1 MASRRHS
8 ERHTGS
14 IGISKWVRLALPAV
28 LLFQAM
34 APWAAL
40 AQTPTLTDQQQ
51 LQQLA
56 LALDAAWN
64 GQNWVEA
71 LHLID
76 QIKAIDPNYPN
87 IGDREYFAWVNYGY
101 ALLTAGDCT
110 ASKAAFVKAQELR
123 PTGEEAAMGLQLV
136 ASYCTTPVPPTP
148 VTTGTPPVAVT
159 STPGPLPT
167 PTGQTLSHPITYT
180 VQAGDTLYSLAK
192 RYNTTVQA
200 IMQANGMMSSFI
212 KVGQVI
218 WLTSQTVPSVGP
230 IVHIV
235 QPGETLYSIAKLYNT
250 TVWAIM
256 ATNHLK
262 STTIYPYR
270 ALYVPT
276 PLQTGLIAHVVMPG
290 DTLFTIADM
299 YATTVPLIMLANNL
313 KDYRIYVYQKLVIPP
328 EGWTGGPAPWPDAW
342 PGGPPPS
349 GGKWHTV
356 VAGDT
361 LFSIAQRYGVSVAAL
376 KAANG
381 LVSDRIYI
389 GGRLRIP

>member
-1 MASRRHS
+1 MTISRTHS
-8 ERHTGS
+8 
-14 IGISKWVRLALPAV
+14 VRQVSRSGRWLRLVCLGV
-28 LLFQAM
+28 LLLRAL
-34 APWAAL
+34 APWAAS
-40 AQTPTLTDQQQ
+40 AQTPTPTLTDQQR

-56 LALDAAWN
+56 LELDAAWN

-71 LHLID
+71 LHVIE

-110 ASKAAFVKAQELR
+110 AAKAAFLKAKDLR
-123 PTGEEAAMGLQLV
+123 PAGEEAAMGLQLV

-148 VTTGTPPVAVT
+148 ATTPPVAAT
-159 STPGPLPT
+159 NTPGPLPT
-167 PTGQTLSHPITYT
+167 PTGQTLTQPITYT
-180 VQAGDTLYSLAK
+180 VKAGDTLYSLAK

-212 KVGQVI
+212 RIGQVI

-262 STTIYPYR
+262 SSFIHAFQ

-290 DTLFTIADM
+290 DTLFTIAEM
-299 YATTVPLIMLANNL
+299 YDTTVPLIMLANNL
-313 KDYRIYVYQKLVIPP
+313 TDYRIYVYQKLVIPP

-342 PGGPPPS
+342 PGSPPPS

-361 LFSIAQRYGVSVAAL
+361 LFNIAQRYGVTVAAL